1 MAKTT
6 KKKNRKLRKQIRKTI
21 GALLMV
27 SAITVAAIPVQDV
40 RGAGETETPTTDN
53 IQKIKVLNYTSSAMN
68 TYESLSGYNNTTVD
82 SSFIKSIEPYLRSG
96 VPYVDKNATI
106 YTTGD
111 GMFQFAFVKPSSTAS
126 DEVAVILGAVINS
139 LPGNKLTIPANVDA
153 YKKYTANTTADGYC
167 AVNRKGEYLYYTDYV
182 QKTDTDSKL
191 PLYYVPGLKNST
203 DPADPGEITTYN
215 PAMQTTTQNDDG
227 TWNYVYRVK
236 TGIDDEGK
244 DIYSSYEALPIMI
257 DTMLPCYY
265 DTRAEWIEKP
275 DSHLYYWNSTDAVDL
290 TAVDKFLAAKT
301 PEYQRIYDAEVQ
313 YIGRQYLEP
322 NTGGGNSQTGAG
334 TSEWKIGDL
343 VTEANPDKGVFAGKG
358 QIAYLTIE
366 TIETS
371 EGPKGNLLGIGDYAF
386 YGCTGLHEV
395 KLENGLNTIG
405 NGAFQNCTNMTKFTM
420 NQFSQITAIG
430 KRAFSH
436 CEALS
441 SIQLPINVRAIGDYC
456 FEGCYNAGT
465 GQGLQTIDING
476 GGEYNSLLQA
486 IGYKAFSGCA
496 NLISVTFP
504 SGYMDFETGAEPT
517 APDSTDTR
525 PVTGIPITC
534 FEGCT
539 ALQYIKVQNNTFTFI
554 ETNHASFPGC
564 DIGKFLKNTVSDS
577 FYFEGPKTSSIHK
590 TAKLHSAAYK
600 YVEKDEEGNPVDR
613 YERVVWCPET
623 KYNTD
628 GSVVKDTGHECTFT
642 VDANNEL
649 VAMEIPQDCGIVEIP
664 ANLGAGH
671 GIERIG
677 SGSFQNNL
685 ELIKITIP
693 STVKYIDEG
702 AFRGCKKLQAAIFS
716 EPINIEEIGEEAFKT
731 GSTYLSFTGEISPD
745 SKPFAYA
752 MDYRNNINARNQQLT
767 YITFYSGWPT
777 NLTVQYTPDDVEKPE
792 IGENE
797 LIAYPKYEDL
807 ANYEEW
813 KKDSGPTEGK
823 ITYPYVTAEDVLAAN
838 NAVTDY
844 KAGSATSDQI
854 AIVNSALKL
863 NLPAGITSI
872 KDGIFSDVAFEKD
885 AHGKIAYD
893 RDGNPILQV
902 DADGNLVKPKL
913 DADGKPVLDANGKP
927 MEEPLDGYKNE
938 HIESITMHTVKT
950 VDPYT
955 FAGCEKLNG
964 FYMAGGD
971 EVGNYAFKDCKAL
984 ENVEVAASV
993 SELGL
998 RPFAGCSELKSV
1010 DFMGSPNFSCEN
1022 AIIYGLTNGVKD
1034 TIVEC
1039 LEPRSSTAQGGSYTV
1054 GPEELQGITNI
1065 YQEAFM
1071 DCGNIGRVDLSTAS
1085 VNSIPEKCFKNT
1097 GDLNSVILPDTVKT
1111 IRSESFKNSN
1121 IRQLTIPGNQTNI
1134 AEDAFMTGDWVEK
1147 PSDREQDPGNT
1158 GQHNIDFECVKGT
1171 TADEYAQYYWYLR
1184 PVYDKVFLQ
1193 HTVTFWDY
1201 PNYPDTSEQAV
1212 FYVTKAKD
1220 GEDAVPPE
1228 TPPVHDGVAF
1238 SRWTNYQNI
1247 VKDTDVYPVF
1257 GDDVFTVQFLDDDG
1271 TALSEVQYIE
1281 AGKSA
1286 TPPAD
1291 PVKEG
1296 ATFKGWSK
1304 PYYNIMEDTLCI
1316 AQYDYGTEA
1325 NLHTV
1330 TFYSYDGTTVIAEM
1344 KVLHDGTVYPPS
1356 APARDGY
1363 TFIGWV
1369 PAGGFSNI
1377 TSDKVFTASYDRNS
1391 GSGGSD
1397 DDDGNGGGSGS
1408 AKATASPSPTA
1419 TPNPEDSIKKYT
1431 VSVSGGSGS
1440 GSYPAG
1446 AVVAINAYDM
1456 GEGQNFDKWTS
1467 STAGVGFASPNATST
1482 TFTMPASNVAI
1493 TATYKTGSGSSSNGA
1508 ASNGGGT
1515 AAANNNGGNNGTVVD
1530 VNRPGISNT
1539 NLAGATVSGS
1549 TDNFIVKV
1557 TEDPNATDAVVAAL
1571 QAKYGDISRFKY
1583 LPMDISLYDSTGRI
1597 KIADTSGITVNLTL
1611 PLPDDLAQYA
1621 GNNRVAAVSNGAL
1634 EDLNARFTT
1643 VDGVPCVNFTATH
1656 FSPYVIYVDTA
1667 NLTEAT
1673 IDATPKTGD
1682 PIHPKWFLALGL
1694 ACISLILFFK
1704 RDKVV
1709 INTKAA

>member
-6 KKKNRKLRKQIRKTI
+6 KKKNRKLRRQIRKTV
-21 GALLMV
+21 GALFMA
-27 SAITVAAIPVQDV
+27 SAIVVAAIPVQDV
-40 RGAGETETPTTDN
+40 RGADPNPAGTTK
-53 IQKIKVLNYTSSAMN
+53 KIKVLNYTTADMDK
-68 TYESLSGYNNTTVD
+68 YETNYNDSRADLS
-82 SSFIKSIEPYLRSG
+82 SIEPYLYSG
-96 VPYVDKNATI
+96 VPYVAKNATI

-153 YKKYTANTTADGYC
+153 YKKYTANTTSDGYC
-167 AVNRKGEYLYYTDYV
+167 AVNRKGEYLYYKAEA
-182 QKTDTDSKL
+182 QKLDPDTKS
-191 PLYYVPGLKNST
+191 PLYAVPGLKDST
-203 DPADPGEITTYN
+203 DPADPGEITAYH
-215 PAMQTTTQNDDG
+215 PAMHATTQNDDG
-227 TWNYVYRVK
+227 TWNYVYRVE
-236 TGIDDEGK
+236 TGKDDEGNAVYT
-244 DIYSSYEALPIMI
+244 DYPTVSLTT
-257 DTMLPCYY
+257 DTMFPCYY
-265 DTRAEWIEKP
+265 DTRTEWIEKP
-275 DSHLYYWNSTDAVDL
+275 DSELYYWNSTTDPVNF
-290 TAVDKFLAAKT
+290 TAVDKFAAAT
-301 PEYQRIYDAEVQ
+301 TSQYQRIYDAQVQ

-322 NTGGGNSQTGAG
+322 NTKGGNSQTGAG
-334 TSEWKIGDL
+334 ASEWVVGEEI
-343 VTEANPDKGVFAGKG
+343 TENNPEKGVFAGKG

-366 TIETS
+366 TVETS

-405 NGAFQNCTNMTKFTM
+405 NGAFQNCTNMTQITM
-420 NQFSQITAIG
+420 NEFSQLTAIG

-441 SIQLPINVRAIGDYC
+441 SIKLPINVRAIGDYC

-465 GQGLQTIDING
+465 NQGLQTIDING
-476 GGEYNSLLQA
+476 GGKYNSLLQA

-504 SGYMDFETGAEPT
+504 SGYTDFEKRT
-517 APDSTDTR
+517 APDSTETR
-525 PVTGIPITC
+525 PVTGIPITY

-539 ALQYIKVQNNTFTFI
+539 ALQYVKVQNSEFTFI
-554 ETNHASFPGC
+554 ESNHTSYPGC
-564 DIGKFLKNTVSDS
+564 DIGSFLKNTVSDS
-577 FYFEGPKTSSIHK
+577 FYFEGPKGSSIHK

-600 YVEKDEEGNPVDR
+600 YVEKDEAGNPVDR

-623 KYNTD
+623 EYNDD
-628 GSVVKDTGHECTFT
+628 GSVKPNTGHECTFT
-642 VDANNEL
+642 VDTNNEL
-649 VAMEIPQDCGIVEIP
+649 VAMEIPRECGVVEIP

-677 SGSFQNNL
+677 SDSFQNNM

-702 AFRGCKKLQAAIFS
+702 AFRGCKNLQAAIFS
-716 EPINIEEIGEEAFKT
+716 EPINIEDIGEEAFKT
-731 GSTYLSFTGEISPD
+731 GSEYLSFTGEISPD

-752 MDYRNNINARNQQLT
+752 MDYRNNINARNQPLT

-797 LIAYPKYEDL
+797 LIDYPRYEDL
-807 ANYEEW
+807 KNAKYIAWN
-813 KKDSGPTEGK
+813 KKNKPAEGEIFDKEDNRIEGK
-823 ITYPYVTAEDVLAAN
+823 ITYPYVTEEEATIAN
-838 NAVTDY
+838 GAVT
-844 KAGSATSDQI
+844 AGESATPDQI

-863 NLPAGITSI
+863 DLPAGITSI
-872 KDGIFSDVAFEKD
+872 KDGIFSDIAFEKD
-885 AHGKIAYD
+885 NGKIKYD
-893 RDGNPILQV
+893 EDGNPILQV

-913 DADGKPVLDANGKP
+913 DTDGKPVLDANGKP

-938 HIESITMHTVKT
+938 HIQSITMHTVKT

-955 FAGCEKLNG
+955 FAGCEKLSG
-964 FYMAGGD
+964 FYMKGGD
-971 EVGNYAFKDCKAL
+971 EVGNYAFKGCKAL

-998 RPFAGCSELKSV
+998 RPFAGCSKLKTV
-1010 DFMGSPNFSCEN
+1010 NFAGGPNYSCEN
-1022 AIIYGLTNGVKD
+1022 AIIYGLNNGVKD

-1039 LEPRSSTAQGGSYTV
+1039 LESRSSTEQGGSYTV
-1054 GPEELQGITNI
+1054 GPEELQGVTNI

-1071 DCGNIGRVDLSTAS
+1071 DCGNIGRVDLSTTS
-1085 VNSIPEKCFKNT
+1085 VNTVPEKCFKNT
-1097 GDLNSVILPDTVKT
+1097 TDITSVILPDTVKT

-1134 AEDAFMTGDWVEK
+1134 AEDAFMKGDWVK
-1147 PSDREQDPGNT
+1147 KSSDREKDPGGT

-1184 PVYDKVFLQ
+1184 PVYDKVYLQ

-1212 FYVTKAKD
+1212 YYVTKVKD
-1220 GEDAVPPE
+1220 GEAAVPPE
-1228 TPPVHDGVAF
+1228 MPPVHDGVAF

-1316 AQYDYGTEA
+1316 AQYDYGTES

-1330 TFYSYDGTTVIAEM
+1330 TFYSHDGTKVIAEM
-1344 KVLHDGTVYPPS
+1344 KVLHGGTVYPPS

-1377 TSDKVFTASYDRNS
+1377 TSDKNFTASYDRTS
-1391 GSGGSD
+1391 KDGDKD
-1397 DDDGNGGGSGS
+1397 DDDDDDKKKDSS
-1408 AKATASPSPTA
+1408 ASPSASPTASPSVT
-1419 TPNPEDSIKKYT
+1419 KYT

-1440 GSYPAG
+1440 GSYAAG
-1446 AVVAINAYDM
+1446 DIVPLNAYFM
-1456 GEGQNFDKWTS
+1456 GEGQSFDKWTT
-1467 STAGVGFASPNATST
+1467 STAGVGFANPSASST
-1482 TFTMPASNVAI
+1482 TFTMPAANVAI
-1493 TATYKTGSGSSSNGA
+1493 TATYKTGSGTTATGGGSTAG
-1508 ASNGGGT
+1508 GGGT
-1515 AAANNNGGNNGTVVD
+1515 GAAPANTGSGTTVQVSK
-1530 VNRPGISNT
+1530 PGISNT
-1539 NLAGATVSGS
+1539 GLAGATVSGA

-1557 TEDPNATDAVVAAL
+1557 TEQQAATDAAVAAL
-1571 QAKYGDISRFKY
+1571 QARYGSLDRIKYF
-1583 LPMDISLYDSTGRI
+1583 PMDISLYDSTGRT
-1597 KIADTSGITVNLTL
+1597 KIADTSGISVNITL
-1611 PLPDDLAQYA
+1611 PLPDDQVQYA
-1621 GNNRVAAVSNGAL
+1621 GNNRIAAIANGSL
-1634 EDLNARFTT
+1634 EDLNAKFTT
-1643 VDGVPCVNFTATH
+1643 VDGVPCINFTASH

-1667 NLTEAT
+1667 NLTAGT
-1673 IDATPKTGD
+1673 IDSTPKTGD
-1682 PIHPKWFLALGL
+1682 PIHPKWFLAIGM

-1704 RDKVV
+1704 KDKAVV
-1709 INTKAA
+1709 RPGRA